1 MKRVLIVQLTRFGDL
16 VQTKRLILTLAK
28 RGFEVH
34 LCVDRSLKDL
44 ANIIYP
50 DCVVHALIAHGT
62 GISDNGMTSVLPF
75 NFKLFQ
81 TLKSINFDQ
90 IYNLNFSPMNYMLSS
105 LFDPRKVVGHK
116 RVNGQDIKDPWLDM
130 AFRFSTERRNN
141 INIVDYW
148 TALSP
153 DMIPSSQVNPVAA
166 SKGGGIGVVMA
177 GRESR
182 RSLPFDVFAPLILS
196 ARSVNK
202 NKNIFLLG
210 SSSEK
215 KAGEKLL
222 SKFPSSIAKDT
233 VNLAGKTDWKELIE
247 TVSKLDLLMTPDTG
261 TMHLAAHLGTPV
273 LGFFLSSAWCCETGP
288 YGKGH
293 TIIQADFDCSPCVE
307 SQPCYNNL
315 KCLEPFKES
324 NMARFIATRKA
335 EHLPQ
340 GLSVFESKCD
350 FLGTEYVLKAG
361 HDTSKERRERIR
373 RFIGCYLGLLDLGEY
388 GPFPELAEK
397 FYKEKDWITRSRLLS

>member
-1 MKRVLIVQLTRFGDL
+1 MKRALVVQLTRFGDL
-16 VQTKRLILTLAK
+16 VQTKRLILTLI
-28 RGFEVH
+28 RCGFEVH
-34 LCVDRSLKDL
+34 LCVDRSLKSL
-44 ANIIYP
+44 AEIIYP

-62 GISDNGMTSVLPF
+62 GVNDNGISSAFTV
-75 NFKLFQ
+75 NYKLFQ
-81 TLKSINFDQ
+81 SLQNINFDQ
-90 IYNLNFSPMNYMLSS
+90 IYNLNFSSMNYALSA
-105 LFDPRKVVGHK
+105 LFDSQKVVGHK
-116 RVNGQDIKDPWLDM
+116 MVNGQTLKDPWFNL
-130 AFRFSTERRNN
+130 AFRLATERRNN

-148 TALSP
+148 AALSSE
-153 DMIPSSQVNPVAA
+153 MIPASEVNPIAA
-166 SKGGGIGVVMA
+166 PRGGGIGVVMA

-202 NKNIFLLG
+202 NKKIFLLG
-210 SSSEK
+210 SSSEI

-222 SKFPSSIAKDT
+222 SKFPASIAKDT
-233 VNLAGKTDWKELIE
+233 VNLVGKTDWKELVE
-247 TVSKLDLLMTPDTG
+247 SVSNLDLLMTPDTG

-273 LGFFLSSAWCCETGP
+273 LGFFLSSAWCSETGP

-307 SQPCYNNL
+307 SQPCYNDL

-324 NMARFIATRKA
+324 NLARFVATRKA

-340 GLSVFESKCD
+340 GLSVFESDCD
-350 FLGTEYVLKAG
+350 FLGTNYVLKAG
-361 HDTSKERRERIR
+361 KDISSARRDKIR
-373 RFIGCYLGLLDLGEY
+373 QFIGCHLGILDLGEY

-397 FYKEKDWITRSRLLS
+397 FYKEKDWITGSRLVR